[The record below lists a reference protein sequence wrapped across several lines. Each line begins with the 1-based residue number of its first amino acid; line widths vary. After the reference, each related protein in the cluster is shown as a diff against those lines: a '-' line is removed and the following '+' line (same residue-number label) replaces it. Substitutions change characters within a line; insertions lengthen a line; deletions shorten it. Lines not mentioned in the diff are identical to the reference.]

1 MRLFPK
7 ALDPSHFLI
16 VGLLAVSLS
25 TIAQHGYWQQHVSY
39 QMEIDMDVEKHQFA
53 GKQKLVYTNNSP
65 DTLTRVY
72 YHLYFNAFQPGSM
85 MDIRSRTLPD
95 PDPRVGDRI
104 SKLKPEEIGYHT
116 VQSLSQNGKY
126 AEFKVQGTILEVK
139 LPEPI
144 LPGAKSEFLM
154 DFYSQ
159 VPLQV
164 RRSGR
169 DNAQGIDFSMTQWYP
184 KLAEYDHEGWHPDPY
199 VGREFFGVFGDFDVK
214 ISIDKKYVIGG
225 TGYLQNPN
233 EIGHGYQE
241 QGVEVMQ
248 PLGDKLT
255 WHFVAPQ
262 VHDFAWAADPDFIH
276 DIQYVPNGPTLH
288 FFYQEDTT
296 GNWLKLQQ
304 DMVKA
309 WQIMDSKFGKYPY
322 KQFSTIQGGDGG
334 MEYPMATLISSGRA
348 YGGLL
353 SVTVHEAFHNWY
365 YGVLATNESKYPWM
379 DEGFTSYAQD
389 HVLNALNDYKNPNP
403 HLGDVQR
410 MADLY
415 ANGLQE
421 PLTTHADHFQTNY
434 CYGVSS
440 YSKGSV
446 FLMQLEYIIGKYD
459 FWKGMKRYFNT
470 WKFKHPTPNDF
481 IRVMEKQSGLELNW
495 FMDLWVGTT
504 QHIDYSIKEVDKEKK
519 GLTSIVLEKIGA
531 LPMPLDILVEDKD
544 GNQIWYYIPVG
555 LMRGEKP
562 LEAGQEG
569 RRILPD
575 WEWTNPT
582 YTFDIDLKR
591 KHIKS
596 IEIDPSTRMADLN
609 NINGVY
615 PFPKERKK

>member
-1 MRLFPK
+1 MQRLRSTLFLSLF
-7 ALDPSHFLI
+7 ALS
-16 VGLLAVSLS
+16 AV
-25 TIAQHGYWQQHVSY
+25 AQHGYWQQHASY

-65 DTLTRVY
+65 DTLTRVF

-104 SKLKPEEIGYHT
+104 SKLKPEEIGYHNIK
-116 VQSLSQNGKY
+116 SLKQDGRDLEY
-126 AEFKVQGTILEVK
+126 KVQGTVLEIELAK
-139 LPEPI
+139 PI
-144 LPGAKSEFLM
+144 LPGGKSEFLM

-169 DNAQGIDFSMTQWYP
+169 DNQQGIDFSMTQWYP
-184 KLAEYDHEGWHPDPY
+184 KMAEYDFEGWHSDPY
-199 VGREFFGVFGDFDVK
+199 VGREFYGVFGDFDVK
-214 ISIDKKYVIGG
+214 ISIDKNYILGG

-233 EIGHGYQE
+233 EIGHGYE
-241 QGVEVMQ
+241 ELGADVKQ

-288 FFYQEDTT
+288 FLYQEDTT
-296 GNWLKLQQ
+296 GFWMKLQKE
-304 DMVKA
+304 MITA
-309 WQIMDSKFGKYPY
+309 WQIMDDKFGKYPY

-334 MEYPMATLISSGRA
+334 MEYPMATLVQTGGRS
-348 YGGLL
+348 YGSLL

-365 YGVLATNESKYPWM
+365 YGVLATNEAKYPWM

-389 HVLNALNDYKNPNP
+389 YVLNALRGFKNPNP
-403 HLGDVQR
+403 HLGDVER
-410 MADLY
+410 LAGLH

-446 FLMQLEYIIGKYD
+446 FLMQLEYIMGED
-459 FWKGMKRYFNT
+459 AFWNGMKRYFNT
-470 WKFKHPTPNDF
+470 WKFKHPHPNDF
-481 IRVMEKQSGLELNW
+481 IRVMEKTSGLELNW

-504 QHIDYSIKEVDKEKK
+504 QHIDYSIEELDKEKK
-519 GLTSIVLEKIGA
+519 GRTAITLKRLGQ
-531 LPMPLDILVEDKD
+531 LPMPLDIKVVDKD
-544 GNQIWYYIPVG
+544 GNESWYYIPVG

-562 LEAGQEG
+562 AEKGQEG
-569 RRILPD
+569 RIILSD

-582 YTFDIDLKR
+582 YTFELDIKKR
-591 KHIKS
+591 KIES
-596 IEIDPSTRMADLN
+596 IVIDPSTRLADLN
-609 NINGVY
+609 NTNGIY
-615 PFPKERKK
+615 PFPKDRK

>member
-1 MRLFPK
+1 MVNYMKPAKLVMTT
-7 ALDPSHFLI
+7 L
-16 VGLLAVSLS
+16 VLS
-25 TIAQHGYWQQHVSY
+25 VFSFSAFCQHGYWQQHASY
-39 QMEIDMDVEKHQFA
+39 QMEIDMDVEKHQFS

-65 DTLTRVY
+65 DTLTKVF

-85 MDIRSRTLPD
+85 MDIRSRTIPD

-104 SKLKPEEIGYHT
+104 SKLKPEEIGYHAI
-116 VQSLSQNGKY
+116 QSLAQNGKY
-126 AEFKVQGTILEVK
+126 AEFKVQGTVLEVN

-169 DNAQGIDFSMTQWYP
+169 DNKQGIEFSMTQWYP
-184 KLAEYDHEGWHPDPY
+184 KMAEYDYEGWHADPY
-199 VGREFFGVFGDFDVK
+199 VGREFHGVFGDFDVK
-214 ISIDKKYVIGG
+214 ISIDKNYALGG
-225 TGYLQNPN
+225 SGYLQNPN
-233 EIGHGYQE
+233 EVGHGYQE
-241 QGVEVMQ
+241 QGKQVKET
-248 PLGDKLT
+248 LGDKLT

-262 VHDFAWAADPDFIH
+262 VHDFAWAADPDYIH

-288 FFYQEDTT
+288 FLYQEDTT
-296 GNWLKLQQ
+296 GYWLKLQQ

-309 WQIMDSKFGKYPY
+309 WQIMDDKFGKYPY

-334 MEYPMATLISSGRA
+334 MEYPMATLIQTGGRS
-348 YGGLL
+348 YGSLL

-365 YGVLATNESKYPWM
+365 YGVLATNEGKYPWM
-379 DEGFTSYAQD
+379 DEGFTSFAQD
-389 HVLNALNDYKNPNP
+389 HVLNALRDYKDPNP

-410 MADLY
+410 LADLH

-421 PLTTHADHFQTNY
+421 PLSTHADHFQTNY

-440 YSKGSV
+440 YSKGAV
-446 FLMQLEYIIGKYD
+446 FLMQLEYIVGND
-459 FWKGMKRYFNT
+459 AFWKGMKRYFNT
-470 WKFKHPTPNDF
+470 WKFKHPNPNDF
-481 IRVMEKQSGLELNW
+481 IRVMEKTSGLELNW

-504 QHIDYSIKEVDKEKK
+504 QHIDYSIQEVKKSKK
-519 GLTSIVLEKIGA
+519 GRTSITFERIGA
-531 LPMPLDILVEDKD
+531 LPMPLDVKLVDKD
-544 GNQIWYYIPVG
+544 GNATWFYIPVG

-562 LEAGQEG
+562 VEESQEG
-569 RRILPD
+569 RRTLAD

-582 YTFDIDLKR
+582 YTFDLDLK
-591 KHIKS
+591 KKKIQS
-596 IEIDPSTRMADLN
+596 IEIDPSTRLADLN

-615 PFPKERKK
+615 PFPKERK